1 MKGLELE
8 LGAYSPSDC
17 RHTFRDFHL
26 EPNYPYQETQEVQT
40 HLDEAYHQRIEQLGS
55 FNDQFHGWVE
65 GRRDSESVICLEAKQ
80 RLMGTLEIKWGR
92 TKFGKFA
99 SFIPLPE
106 VEVITCLLIRRQFY
120 RKISG
125 YSIGKLLGQ
134 SFTNLMEFRREGWFD
149 VDAQQQLEFD
159 EGTLKGQ
166 IYHVDL
172 TPNENPWLTYYRNVQ
187 ALIVTYATKSYQVNC
202 GTFISSR
209 SPTISYTC
217 RIMPPSAFQD
227 GS

>member
-26 EPNYPYQETQEVQT
+26 EPNYPYQEVREVQT
-40 HLDEAYHQRIEQLGS
+40 YPDEAYHQRIEQLGS

-80 RLMGTLEIKWGR
+80 RLMSTLEIKWGR
-92 TKFGKFA
+92 RKFA

-106 VEVITCLLIRRQFY
+106 VEVVTYLLIRRQFY

-125 YSIGKLLGQ
+125 YSIGKLLNQ
-134 SFTNLMEFRREGWFD
+134 SFTNLIEFRREGWFD

-159 EGTLKGQ
+159 AGTLKGQ
-166 IYHVDL
+166 IYHVEL
-172 TPNENPWLTYYRNVQ
+172 TPNKNSWLTCYRNVQ
-187 ALIVTYATKSYQVNC
+187 ALIVTYGTKSYQAHC

-209 SPTISYTC
+209 SLTISYTR
-217 RIMPPSAFQD
+217 RIMPPRAFQD
-227 GS
+227 GT